1 MNEVKFP
8 LNNLLDEIA
17 DRANIEMAF
26 DYVVG
31 HLECPEQREKY
42 RPQKKEICDRL
53 EIDLKNGTFRIGKD
67 DFKELDV
74 KDGPKMRRVQ
84 APIVYCR
91 VGCHAVMVVVE
102 KYTYPTLIKNTAAS
116 IPGRG
121 MHWLHH
127 IVEDDIRNEPELTTH
142 YYQCDVFHYYDSI
155 KQWRMKLLIRRYVS
169 DERLLPILDNF
180 IELLPEGLSK
190 GLRSSQ
196 CFANLFLSDIDHLMQ
211 SLACNYELEQKDG
224 TFEIRFLYYRYCD
237 DIVLFAKD
245 KKTLWK
251 LRNILVQEM
260 LKIDLIIKPS
270 EAVRPLLTEALDF
283 LGYVHYPTFSLLRK
297 RTKQNA
303 ARKLAK
309 VKSRKRRQSVK
320 GAFKGMACHG
330 DCKHLFYKLTG
341 ERMKKFGEMGIV
353 YTPKD
358 GKKRFAGDTM
368 RLAAVQNMPI
378 EVHDYEKDVKTSQGD
393 GRYLVSFR
401 NKQTGVWGKF
411 FTASE
416 EMKNI
421 LDQIADEEDGFP
433 FETTIVSDRYD
444 GNKVKYRFT

>member
-1 MNEVKFP
+1 MNEIKFP

-17 DRANIEMAF
+17 DKANIETAF
-26 DYVVG
+26 DYVIG
-31 HLECPEQREKY
+31 HLECPQQREY
-42 RPQKKEICDRL
+42 YQPKKQELCDNL
-53 EIDLKNGTFRIGKD
+53 EKDLKGSTFRIGKD

-84 APIVYCR
+84 APKVYCR
-91 VGCHAVMVVVE
+91 VGCHAVMVIIE

-127 IVEDDIRNEPELTTH
+127 IVETDIRNASELTTH

-155 KQWRMKLLIRRYVS
+155 QQSLMKLLIRKYVS
-169 DERLLPILDNF
+169 DERLLPILNNF

-196 CFANLFLSDIDHLMQ
+196 CFANLFLSEVDHLM
-211 SLACNYELEQKDG
+211 LKEVATYELEQKDG
-224 TFEIRFLYYRYCD
+224 TFEVRYLYYRYCD
-237 DIVLFAKD
+237 DIVFFAKS
-245 KKTLWK
+245 KKELWR
-251 LRNILVQEM
+251 LRNILVSAM
-260 LKIDLIIKPS
+260 TKICLTIKPS
-270 EAVRPLLTEALDF
+270 EAVRPLTEGLDY
-283 LGYVHYPTFSLLRK
+283 LGYVHFRTYSLLRK

-303 ARKLAK
+303 ARKLARI
-309 VKSRKRRQSVK
+309 KSRKRKQSIK
-320 GAFKGMACHG
+320 GAFKGMACHA
-330 DCKHLFYKLTG
+330 DCKHLYYTLTG
-341 ERMKKFGEMGIV
+341 ERLKKFGEMGIV

-368 RLAAVQNMPI
+368 RLAAVQNRLI
-378 EVHDYEKDVKTSQGD
+378 VVHDYEKDVKTSQGD

-401 NKQTGVWGKF
+401 NVQTGVWGKF

-421 LDQIADEEDGFP
+421 LDQIADEKDGFP